1 MAVNTIPRRS
11 LLAALRLRLR
21 RGRKLRSVSIWHG
34 GQLPA
39 EEMMVDMQEI
49 P

>member
-11 LLAALRLRLR
+11 LLAALRLR
-21 RGRKLRSVSIWHG
+21 RGRKLRSVLIWHG

>member
-1 MAVNTIPRRS
+1 MAVNTIPGSS
-11 LLAALRLRLR
+11 LLAALRLR
-21 RGRKLRSVSIWHG
+21 RGRKRQYVLIWHG

-39 EEMMVDMQEI
+39 EEMMVDMREI